1 MAGIDIYL
9 RHLVENSASDLHLSA
24 GARATIRK
32 YGDLIE
38 TPFEQ
43 VTNDTLKT
51 LLFEILTEEQQ
62 DIFIENKE
70 LDFAYEIPEVSR
82 FRVNYFYHRQ
92 GIGAAFR
99 TIPTSIPTLYD
110 LGLPLQILRFTNLN
124 KGLVLVTGPTGS
136 GKSTTIAT
144 IIDHINS
151 NKKLHIISIEDPIE
165 FIHKDKKCIVNQR
178 EVGSHTRSFANA
190 LRSALREDPDLILIG
205 EMRDLETIELAITAA
220 ETGHLVFATLHT
232 NSAAKTVDRIIDA
245 FPAKQQSQIRTMLS
259 GSLKGI
265 ISQELL
271 KRVDKI
277 GRLAAIEILFCN
289 FAVAN
294 LIRENKT
301 YQLPSLIQ
309 AGRGQG
315 MQLMDQVLMDL
326 LKQNKISA
334 EDAYLKA
341 NDKKPFEELLNAS
354 ERKQLVTCS
363 F

>member
-1 MAGIDIYL
+1 MAGVDVFL
-9 RHLVENSASDLHLSA
+9 RHLVENNASDLHLSA
-24 GARATIRK
+24 WAKVTIRK
-32 YGDLIE
+32 YGELVE
-38 TPFEQ
+38 APYEE
-43 VTNDTLKT
+43 VTNDALKAI
-51 LLFEILTEEQQ
+51 LFEILTEEQHNL
-62 DIFIENKE
+62 FIANKE
-70 LDFAYEIPEVSR
+70 LDFAYEIPDVSR

-99 TIPTSIPTLYD
+99 TIPTSIPTMHE
-110 LGLPLQILRFTNLN
+110 LGLPPQILRFTNLN

-151 NKKLHIISIEDPIE
+151 NKRLHIISIEDPIE
-165 FIHKDKKCIVNQR
+165 FIHKDKKCIINQR
-178 EVGSHTRSFANA
+178 EVGSHTKSFANA
-190 LRSALREDPDLILIG
+190 LRSALREDPDIILIG

-259 GSLKGI
+259 SSLKGI

-271 KRVDKI
+271 KRFDKA

-301 YQLPSLIQ
+301 FQIPSLIQ
-309 AGRGQG
+309 AGKGQG

-326 LKQNKISA
+326 LKQNRISS

-341 NDKKPFEELLNAS
+341 NDKKPFEEFLNTS
-354 ERKQLVTCS
+354 ERKQLVACS